1 MPFPATW
8 CIIISVSSHW
18 EHRPNPQTD
27 AGNGCTFCRI
37 IENEAPARVAYQDD
51 DVIAIYNLLQWVPV
65 MLMVIPKKHMS
76 QGEMWQ
82 DPIIA
87 KIASV
92 AVQVGAER
100 CPEGFRLLSNFGHQA
115 MQSQPHGHLHVL
127 GGAQMGRYV

>member
-1 MPFPATW
+1 M
-8 CIIISVSSHW
+8 SSHW

-27 AGNGCTFCRI
+27 AGNGCTFCQI

-51 DVIAIYNLLQWVPV
+51 DVIAIYNVLQWVPV
-65 MLMVIPKKHMS
+65 MLMVIPKTHMS

-87 KIASV
+87 KIARV

-127 GGAQMGRYV
+127 GGTQMGRYV

>member
-1 MPFPATW
+1 M
-8 CIIISVSSHW
+8 
-18 EHRPNPQTD
+18 D
-27 AGNGCTFCRI
+27 AGNECTFCLI
-37 IENEAPARVAYQDD
+37 IGKEAPARVVYQDD
-51 DVIAIYNLLQWVPV
+51 DIIAIYNVLQWVPV

-87 KIASV
+87 KIARV
-92 AVQVGAER
+92 AVQVGSER

>member
-1 MPFPATW
+1 M
-8 CIIISVSSHW
+8 SSHW

-27 AGNGCTFCRI
+27 AGNGCTFCQI

-87 KIASV
+87 KIARV

-127 GGAQMGRYV
+127 GGTQMGRYV

>member
-1 MPFPATW
+1 M
-8 CIIISVSSHW
+8 
-18 EHRPNPQTD
+18 D

-37 IENEAPARVAYQDD
+37 IGNEAPARVVYQDD
-51 DVIAIYNLLQWVPV
+51 DIIAIYNVLQWVPV

-82 DPIIA
+82 DPIFA
-87 KIASV
+87 KIARV
-92 AVQVGAER
+92 AVQVGSER